1 MMKKTKTITSVRF
14 SWGALAL
21 LTVLLVMSVSSAS
34 AKERK
39 GKTSG
44 VGSQVV
50 AHISFSGSS
59 AVDMVMPEQ
68 VDEKRYIYVQ
78 HGRAEGISVVDIS
91 DPGKA
96 KVVRTIPWPNSQVSN
111 QMNVLGGI
119 GIIRETGAS
128 SVSTAVSKNDVV
140 LWDLSNP
147 AAPKVLQKFSGV
159 VKVLADD
166 HNFIYLLNA
175 EGLWVISEPDLT
187 PQQNDTSAYGG

>member
-14 SWGALAL
+14 SSSALAL
-21 LTVLLVMSVSSAS
+21 LTVLLVMTVSSAS
-34 AKERK
+34 AKERE

-68 VDEKRYIYVQ
+68 VDEKRYIYVE

-96 KVVRTIPWPNSQVSN
+96 KVVRTIPWPNSQVPN
-111 QMNVLGGI
+111 QMNVLGGV
-119 GIIRETGAS
+119 GLIRVADAPP
-128 SVSTAVSKNDVV
+128 VSTPQSKDDVV

-147 AAPKVLQKFSGV
+147 AAPKLLQKFSGV

-187 PQQNDTSAYGG
+187 PQQNETPAY